1 MMGWSHQKQLL
12 QEREKTSPG
21 RPFAPARQ
29 VAASLAPAVT
39 TVRAPRFDRMACDR
53 LADRCTAAAARHE
66 LTGHLPSAAHRW
78 RKRGWSSTCNM
89 VAAGRCR
96 RLSAM
101 NSPIT
106 VHPAK
111 PDSLD
116 MPALVGEGGRHA
128 GQHNHPHPHG
138 TVWKLQWRDSAL
150 SPVTRSSGHAP
161 GDALI
166 NRLGA

>member
-1 MMGWSHQKQLL
+1 MLFLSF
-12 QEREKTSPG
+12 ERICALIEENHVLRIAYWT
-21 RPFAPARQ
+21 
-29 VAASLAPAVT
+29 
-39 TVRAPRFDRMACDR
+39 
-53 LADRCTAAAARHE
+53 
-66 LTGHLPSAAHRW
+66 LPYAAHRW

-166 NRLGA
+166 NRLGAYSA